1 MPVAT
6 TPTLDPTNGT
16 TPVTLPTQDPCCQSP
31 CDPPWRIGPSCVT
44 FTETKRSVVGL
55 ASGSTKTDVGRGIV
69 VINVTYTHML
79 CLTGKQHGGLA
90 YTLTLLPGEKMTLY
104 HSDRYRRT
112 TSETE
117 RYSVQTTFS
126 QFVSALYQQQNSS
139 DSSALAQVLNSQ
151 TQSSSA
157 SGGGG
162 INLLG
167 LFSLGGG
174 GGSSSSSSSSSAI
187 DLSSQTSADQFLSL
201 AQQAAQYTDL
211 QRSITISSYEDSET
225 VSTTQ
230 RTLVNNNPCHA
241 VTYFVRKVLDVY
253 VSTTKVTAVTFQVMV
268 GTYVSPVLT
277 PAQISQVEA
286 QYKATVEA
294 ILKTVPTVGEVV
306 QQPTVLT
313 VPTDGVVYDPEL
325 AHCCSLDPEL
335 EQAGLIKLE
344 RAQAEA
350 QKIGL
355 EVQLMALEVQRRQ
368 ALLAAGTLA
377 VFETA
382 PTTTVVA

>member
-1 MPVAT
+1 
-6 TPTLDPTNGT
+6 
-16 TPVTLPTQDPCCQSP
+16 
-31 CDPPWRIGPSCVT
+31 
-44 FTETKRSVVGL
+44 
-55 ASGSTKTDVGRGIV
+55 
-69 VINVTYTHML
+69 VTYTHTL
-79 CLTGKQHGGLA
+79 CLVGKQRGGLA

-104 HSDRYRRT
+104 QSDRYRRT

-162 INLLG
+162 INLL
-167 LFSLGGG
+167 LFSIGGG
-174 GGSSSSSSSSSAI
+174 GGSSNSSSSSSAV
-187 DLSSQTSADQFLSL
+187 DLSTQSSANQFLSL

-211 QRSITISSYEDSET
+211 QRSITISSYEDSQT

-230 RTLVNNNPCHA
+230 RTLVNNNVCYA

-253 VSTTKVTAVTFQVMV
+253 ISTTKVTAVTFQV
-268 GTYVSPVLT
+268 TADNYVSPVVT
-277 PAQISQVEA
+277 PAQIGQLPSQYQTAVR
-286 QYKATVEA
+286 T
-294 ILKTVPTVGEVV
+294 ILKDVPTVGEVIE
-306 QQPTVLT
+306 QPTVLGL
-313 VPTDGVVYDPEL
+313 PTDGVVYDPEL
-325 AHCCSLDPEL
+325 AHCCAQDPEL
-335 EQAGLIKLE
+335 DQANLIKLE

-355 EVQLMALEVQRRQ
+355 EIQLMALEVQRRQ
-368 ALLAAGTLA
+368 ALLAAGTLGP
-377 VFETA
+377 FETA